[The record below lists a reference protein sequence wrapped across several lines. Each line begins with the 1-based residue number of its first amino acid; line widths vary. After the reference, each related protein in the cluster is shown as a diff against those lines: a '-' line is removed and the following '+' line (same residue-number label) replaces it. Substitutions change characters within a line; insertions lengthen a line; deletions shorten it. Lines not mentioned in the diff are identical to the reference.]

1 MNNRLKDAVDDAETT
16 RYQNSQLQRELKSAR
31 EQISREMQKF
41 SAEVKANGDE
51 NRLLYTRLDEMVK
64 QLTEKESNE
73 NKFPFMEQQISNQN
87 GTTINEL
94 RHKLAGA
101 LERANIVI

>member
-1 MNNRLKDAVDDAETT
+1 LNIRVKDATDDAETT

-31 EQISREMQKF
+31 EQTSREMQKF
-41 SAEVKANGDE
+41 SAEVKVKDDE

-64 QLTEKESNE
+64 QLTEKESKE
-73 NKFPFMEQQISNQN
+73 NKFRFMEQQISNQN
-87 GTTINEL
+87 GTINEL
-94 RHKLAGA
+94 RDRLEGA